1 MKFNEPKSTLRLSD
15 RYTSLQLNAKKRKP
29 VVQKQNR
36 MDFFAYRR
44 VFLLAKYSLQNS
56 FEYIL
61 LDIKEMTE
69 NTSGDLKLFV
79 EMY

>member
-15 RYTSLQLNAKKRKP
+15 RYTSLQLNAEKRKP

-36 MDFFAYRR
+36 MDFFAYKR

-69 NTSGDLKLFV
+69 TTSGDLKLFV

>member
-36 MDFFAYRR
+36 VDFFAYRR